1 MSQTEFEW
9 DAAKSNAC
17 LRHRGFDFAFALLV
31 FSDPQH
37 MVIKD
42 QRWDYGEDRFQVMGL
57 IEDRVYV
64 VIYTYRSSTV
74 RIISAR
80 KANQREGLI
89 YENNPRQS

>member
-17 LRHRGFDFAFALLV
+17 FRHRGFDFAFALSV

-37 MVIKD
+37 LVIKD
-42 QRWDYGEDRFQVMGL
+42 GRWDYGEDRFQVMGL

-80 KANQREGLI
+80 KANQREVLI

>member
-1 MSQTEFEW
+1 
-9 DAAKSNAC
+9 
-17 LRHRGFDFAFALLV
+17 
-31 FSDPQH
+31 

-64 VIYTYRSSTV
+64 VIYTYRSSTF